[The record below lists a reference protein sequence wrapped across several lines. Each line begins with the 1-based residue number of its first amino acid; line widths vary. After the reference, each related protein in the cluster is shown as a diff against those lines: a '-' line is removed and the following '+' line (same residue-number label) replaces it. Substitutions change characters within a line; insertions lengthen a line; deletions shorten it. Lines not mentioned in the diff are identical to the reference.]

1 MSLTV
6 RYISIDGLYISID
19 GLGRPIDECR
29 QTNRQP
35 YYFAAVSVITIYNDF
50 ISTFSCTHWNWN
62 SRHCLHRFG
71 LNHEHILINNFRRRT
86 IFQPPL
92 YNHLIVQ
99 DILHFSNSRFAR
111 NLNASV
117 WMRLNQWSWLKTLSI
132 NFGSHSSQCRR
143 YWSQC

>member
-35 YYFAAVSVITIYNDF
+35 YYFAAVCVITIYNDF

-71 LNHEHILINNFRRRT
+71 LNHEHVLINNFEDE
-86 IFQPPL
+86 Q
-92 YNHLIVQ
+92 
-99 DILHFSNSRFAR
+99 FSNRLSTIIWLFRTYFTSCFAR

>member
-6 RYISIDGLYISID
+6 RYISTDGLYISID

-35 YYFAAVSVITIYNDF
+35 YYFAAVCVITIYNGF
-50 ISTFSCTHWNWN
+50 ISTFSCPHWNWN

-99 DILHFSNSRFAR
+99 DILHFSFCKKLKCLS
-111 NLNASV
+111 LNASKSMILIKNFFNQF
-117 WMRLNQWSWLKTLSI
+117 WMS
-132 NFGSHSSQCRR
+132 F
-143 YWSQC
+143 

>member
-6 RYISIDGLYISID
+6 RYISID

-29 QTNRQP
+29 QNKRQP
-35 YYFAAVSVITIYNDF
+35 YYFAAVCEITIYNDF

-71 LNHEHILINNFRRRT
+71 LNHEHVLINNFEDE
-86 IFQPPL
+86 Q
-92 YNHLIVQ
+92 
-99 DILHFSNSRFAR
+99 FSNRLSTIIWLFRTYFTSRFAR

-117 WMRLNQWSWLKTLSI
+117 WMRLNQWSWLKTFSI
-132 NFGSHSSQCRR
+132 NFGCHSSQCRR